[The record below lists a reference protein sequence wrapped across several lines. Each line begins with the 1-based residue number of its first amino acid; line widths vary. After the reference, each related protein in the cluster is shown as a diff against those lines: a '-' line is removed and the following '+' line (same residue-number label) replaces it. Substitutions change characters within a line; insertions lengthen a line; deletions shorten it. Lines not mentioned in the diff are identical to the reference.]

1 MAYTFAFGR
10 IFIGFTLKIDFT
22 ARGQG
27 RVVLRGQGHY
37 ETEGFNDGWT
47 STGVTV
53 DVAEE

>member
-10 IFIGFTLKIDFT
+10 IFIGFTRKIDFT

-37 ETEGFNDGWT
+37 ETEGFNGGWT